1 MARRALIAAL
11 SVLGLFLVGTVV
23 VLSSVSIFLS
33 IPASTYI
40 GEAEVPADAWTGNST
55 DAPRKEQIPR
65 IIHQTWK
72 TDTLPDRWQPV
83 SKTCRD
89 LMPDYEYMLW
99 TDQASDDF
107 IAKHYSWFLP
117 TFRGYTY
124 PIQRA
129 DAIRY
134 FVLYH
139 YGGVYLDL
147 DVGCRRR
154 LDPLLTYPVIL
165 PRTIPVGVSNDLMFA
180 AKGHPFM
187 SQTIHALMP
196 FDINYIINYPTVM
209 FSTGPMFLSAQLSL
223 FASRNPS
230 LASEVRVLS
239 KPLYGKNAKPEEAP
253 HAFFTHHYGSSWHA
267 DDAGFIT
274 FLGKYGRI
282 LMYVGLALLL
292 FGLYRLL
299 RTRAPGSPVRRRG
312 SGYTL
317 LLPRVVEDQHG
328 RSVLDLG
335 LFSVPMPG
343 SVPHSPTNDLPMLP
357 LSRRSRGHGILFFL
371 PAVLQPSSRRNSGVG
386 SRSPSSRIRTPVPE
400 KRDDLE
406 SAGLVAPG
414 LALGLG
420 VASGSRR
427 SSDARSRS
435 RPATPE
441 PVAPPPYQ
449 GGTDRAEWAS
459 WSPAPNQ

>member
-1 MARRALIAAL
+1 
-11 SVLGLFLVGTVV
+11 
-23 VLSSVSIFLS
+23 
-33 IPASTYI
+33 
-40 GEAEVPADAWTGNST
+40 
-55 DAPRKEQIPR
+55 
-65 IIHQTWK
+65 
-72 TDTLPDRWQPV
+72 
-83 SKTCRD
+83 
-89 LMPDYEYMLW
+89 MLW
-99 TDQASDDF
+99 TDKASDDF
-107 IAKHYSWFLP
+107 IAEHYSWFLP

-134 FVLYH
+134 FVLHH

-147 DVGCRRR
+147 DVGCLRR
-154 LDPLLTYPVIL
+154 LDPVLTYPITL

-187 SQTIHALMP
+187 TQTIHALMS

-209 FSTGPMFLSAQLSL
+209 FSTGPMFLSVQLSL

-239 KPLYGKNAKPEEAP
+239 KPLYGKNAKPDEAP

-282 LMYVGLALLL
+282 LMYIGLALLV
-292 FGLYRLL
+292 FGLYRLV
-299 RTRAPGSPVRRRG
+299 RTRTPGSPVRRRG

-328 RSVLDLG
+328 RSILDLG

-343 SVPHSPTNDLPMLP
+343 TVPLSPSNDLPMLP
-357 LSRRSRGHGILFFL
+357 LSRRSRGNGVLFFL
-371 PAVLQPSSRRNSGVG
+371 PAILQPASRRNSGAG
-386 SRSPSSRIRTPVPE
+386 SRPPSSRVRSPVPE

-406 SAGLVAPG
+406 AAGLVAPG
-414 LALGLG
+414 LA
-420 VASGSRR
+420 SSSRR

-441 PVAPPPYQ
+441 PIAPPPYQ
-449 GGTDRAEWAS
+449 GDESGAPSTTGSARWAAAGRNWAP
-459 WSPAPNQ
+459 WSPAVER